1 MFIAFE
7 GVDGTGKS
15 TQLERCQ
22 AWIESLGRE
31 VLVCRDPGST
41 PLGLKLREL
50 LLKRSEL
57 QIDIESEMFLFMAA
71 RAQMVAELI
80 LPALAHGRCV
90 LCDRFLLSTV
100 VYQGYAGNLD
110 PQKIWEIGSVATR
123 GCQPDLTLVFDAPLE
138 IAMQRLGTGRD
149 RMESRGDAFFAA
161 VRNGFLTEAANHDTL
176 RVVDAS
182 GAAAEIH
189 DHVRKAIEPF
199 FK

>member
-22 AWIESLGRE
+22 AWIEEMGHE
-31 VLVCRDPGST
+31 VLVCHDPGST

-50 LLKRSEL
+50 LLNRSEL

-80 LPALAHGRCV
+80 LPALAQGRCV

-100 VYQGYAGNLD
+100 VYQGYAGNLE

-123 GCQPDLTLVFDAPLE
+123 GCLPDLTLVFDAPLE
-138 IAMQRLGTGRD
+138 VAMQRLGTGRD
-149 RMESRGDAFFAA
+149 RMESRGETFFAA
-161 VRNGFLTEAANHDTL
+161 VRSGFLAEAANHDSL
-176 RVVDAS
+176 QVVDAS
-182 GAAAEIH
+182 GQAAEIH
-189 DHVRKAIEPF
+189 QHVRKAIEPLI
-199 FK
+199 K